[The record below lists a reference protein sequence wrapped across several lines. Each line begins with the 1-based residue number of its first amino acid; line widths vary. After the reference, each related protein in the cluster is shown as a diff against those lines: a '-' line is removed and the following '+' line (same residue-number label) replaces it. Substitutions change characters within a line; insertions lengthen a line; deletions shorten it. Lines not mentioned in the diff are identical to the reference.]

1 MTTTP
6 TNSSALPS
14 LEDTLARF
22 ENLLESQPNS
32 GQQGHAR
39 GETYL
44 VCQAA
49 ARWLGMSGTPVR
61 GSPLFDISVAETAEC
76 FGLFAREIELTGHW
90 WQHDH
95 GVIIVKELNTGRPV
109 LIRSS
114 RGRTAMVYKEPGG
127 QGHLKPLTAQIAANL
142 ETHAVTVHPTL
153 PEKPLRFKDIIKAGL
168 RLYPFD
174 IAAYILLGIFVAL
187 LSYAVPTASGL
198 VIDQVI
204 PHRSLDLLYAVL
216 TVVIGTNLS
225 MLFLRRSIEIIAQRL
240 EGEIGTHLQAGMLDR
255 LFRQPLRFF
264 SIYTQA
270 ELMRRFNAL
279 EGARRIAMRIMAGG
293 ILDLSV
299 LLVGLA
305 LLTFYFPKG
314 ALVVAVVTLTVLIV
328 AIFVAIR
335 SYRAFYEGEAMSA
348 NVLTIVYELVANMW
362 PIRMYGV
369 QRRAFL
375 RWRDSFIEM
384 RRRVV
389 RSTRYGIFQAAF
401 LQFSQLVTLA
411 CVFAIVAYAAQPNEG
426 ATLGYYVAFIGSL
439 SLVTVSVGNLCSAI
453 LSVSS
458 ILPSVGMAA
467 PILAAI
473 PDPMVGKR
481 HLRELH
487 GAVGFAG
494 VNFRYTEDS
503 PWVLYDFSIKI
514 EAGEYLGIVGSTGA
528 GKSSL
533 VKLLLG
539 LLQPSQGRINF
550 DQTDLRLLD
559 LDRLREQFG
568 VVLQDCRL
576 VPGSILENVAAGREV
591 ELDKVLIAL
600 ESVGLGEFIQGLPM
614 GVHTMIGES
623 ASGFSGGQVQLLALA
638 RALVGE
644 PRLLLFDEPTSAL
657 DNASVTKVGKVLA
670 SLKITRIV
678 ISHRLGTL
686 QSCDRIVVLDQGRI
700 VQQGL
705 YEELANQPG
714 LFQQLLHGKTE

>member
-6 TNSSALPS
+6 TNSSVVPS
-14 LEDTLARF
+14 LDDTLAHF
-22 ENLLESQPNS
+22 EHLLELPPNL
-32 GQQGHAR
+32 GHQGRAR
-39 GETYL
+39 GETYS
-44 VCQAA
+44 VCQTA
-49 ARWLGMSGTPVR
+49 ARWLGMSGAPVR
-61 GSPLFDISVAETAEC
+61 GGALLDASVTETAEC
-76 FGLFAREIELTGHW
+76 LGLVAREIILSGHW

-95 GVIIVKELNTGRPV
+95 GVMIAHELNTGRPV

-114 RGRTAMVYKEPGG
+114 RGRTAMVCSEPGG
-127 QGHLKPLTAQIAANL
+127 QGHLKPLTAQIAATL
-142 ETHAVTVHPTL
+142 ETNAVALHPTL
-153 PEKPLRFKDIIKAGL
+153 PEKPLQFSDFIKAGL

-174 IAAYILLGIFVAL
+174 IAAYIFLGIFVAL

-204 PHRSLDLLYAVL
+204 PNRSLDLLYAVL

-225 MLFLRRSIEIIAQRL
+225 MLFLRRTLEIIAQRL
-240 EGEIGTHLQAGMLDR
+240 EGEMGTHLQAGMLER

-264 SIYTQA
+264 SIYTHA

-279 EGARRIAMRIMAGG
+279 EGARRIAMRIIAGV
-293 ILDLSV
+293 ILDSSV
-299 LLVGLA
+299 LLIGLA
-305 LLTFYFPKG
+305 LLSFYFPKG
-314 ALVVAVVTLTVLIV
+314 ALVVAAMTVTALLV

-348 NVLTIVYELVANMW
+348 NVMTIVYELVANMW

-369 QRRAFL
+369 QRRAFV

-389 RSTRYGIFQAAF
+389 RSTRYGIFQTAF
-401 LQFSQLVTLA
+401 QQFSQLVTLA
-411 CVFAIVAYAAQPNEG
+411 CVFAIVAYAVQPNEG
-426 ATLGYYVAFIGSL
+426 ATLGDYVAFIGSL

-453 LSVSS
+453 LAVSS
-458 ILPSVGMAA
+458 MRPSVDMAA
-467 PILAAI
+467 PVLAAL
-473 PDPMVGKR
+473 PDPVVGKR
-481 HLRELH
+481 QLRELQ
-487 GAVGFAG
+487 GAVEFSD
-494 VNFRYTEDS
+494 VNFRYSEDS
-503 PWVLYDFSIKI
+503 PWVLSDFSLKIK
-514 EAGEYLGIVGSTGA
+514 AGEYLGIVGSTGA

-539 LLQPSQGRINF
+539 LLQPSEGRINF

-576 VPGSILENVAAGREV
+576 IPGSILENVAAGREV
-591 ELDKVLIAL
+591 ELDQLLSAL
-600 ESVGLGEFIQGLPM
+600 ESVGLGQFIQSLPM

-623 ASGFSGGQVQLLALA
+623 ATGFSGGQIQLLALA
-638 RALVGE
+638 RALVGA
-644 PRLLLFDEPTSAL
+644 PRLLVFDEPTSAL
-657 DNASVTKVGKVLA
+657 DNTSVTKVGKVLA
-670 SLKITRIV
+670 NLKITRIV

-686 QSCDRIVVLDQGRI
+686 QSCDRIVVLHQGRI
-700 VQQGL
+700 VQQGR

-714 LFQQLLHGKTE
+714 LFQQLLHEKTE